1 MPALR
6 LKECLRF
13 SKSFKIKVINKMK
26 QIWDNN
32 KIIFICLFCASLIF
46 LIDSFIPLGVAGG
59 VPYILIIL
67 ISLWSDKVLLPVFMA
82 IIGSLLTVLGFFTSP
97 PGGELWKVLSNRSL
111 ALFAIWTTAILSVQ
125 RTNIHEQKEKALLE
139 IKKLTGLLPI
149 CASCKKIRDDK
160 GYWNQIELYIRDRS
174 EVEFSHGICPDCA
187 KKLYPDL
194 KLHNIK

>member
-1 MPALR
+1 MNPKPIR
-6 LKECLRF
+6 NSEKHR
-13 SKSFKIKVINKMK
+13 V
-26 QIWDNN
+26 
-32 KIIFICLFCASLIF
+32 IFICLFCAFLIF

-67 ISLWSDKVLLPVFMA
+67 ISLWSDKVLLPVYMA
-82 IIGSLLTVLGFFTSP
+82 IVGSFLTVIGFYTSP
-97 PGGELWKVLSNRSL
+97 SGGELWKVLSNRSL

-139 IKKLTGLLPI
+139 INKLTGLLPI

-160 GYWNQIELYIRDRS
+160 GYWTQIELYIRDRS

-187 KKLYPDL
+187 KKQYPDL
-194 KLHNIK
+194 NIYDDNKD